1 MKKTLVCAAMA
12 AAGAAHAQDLP
23 KTQLKVVGGLSNLTA
38 YNDYEK
44 PFWTKT
50 IPELS
55 KGQVTAD
62 IKGFNEMGLK
72 GPELLRLMS
81 QGVIEFGTAT
91 LSYFAS
97 DNPIN
102 EAIDLAGLAPDAQ
115 TARAVTNAF
124 EPVYARLYGEGNN
137 VKLLGIS
144 TYPAQVLFCNAEIKG
159 LADLKGKKV
168 RTSSRT
174 TAEFVEALGG
184 SSVTM
189 AFGEVV
195 PALQNKVVDCAIT
208 GSLSGY
214 SAKWYEVSTHL
225 YALPINW
232 NQQIH
237 AVNQKAWD
245 KLDPAV
251 RGFLQANVKT
261 LVDNIWDAAAR
272 QTQEGYDCNTGAAA
286 CPYPVKGKMVLVQPS
301 EADRALLKKVT
312 QEAVLP
318 VGRALL
324 GPVRQGLQRH
334 RRQDAGRDRQQVMSR
349 LRCPASD
356 VANDVE
362 HVTGTAR
369 RRPSRAGGAGSRRF
383 HRRSAPGDPAE
394 SRPMTSTEHFRLL
407 GGCCAAPKAA
417 RAWPSGRAG
426 ADHRQRPAHFLR
438 RAGPQV
444 PGLHDRRRRRTVE
457 LRLRHQHVLGA
468 GLRHAAARQRARGR
482 ALPIPAGAAVG
493 RAGLAVA
500 GGAGRL
506 HGVPDLLRL

>member
-1 MKKTLVCAAMA
+1 MKTIVAALVGTLI
-12 AAGAAHAQDLP
+12 AGSAVAQELP
-23 KTQLKVVGGLSNLTA
+23 KTHLRIVGGLSNLTA

-55 KGQVTAD
+55 KGQVTAE

-102 EAIDLAGLAPDAQ
+102 EAIDLAGLAPDVK
-115 TARAVTNAF
+115 TARQVTEAF
-124 EPVYARLYGEGNN
+124 EPVYAKLYGDDAK

-174 TAEFVEALGG
+174 QAEFVEALGG

-245 KLDPAV
+245 KLDPKV
-251 RGFLQANVKT
+251 RDFLQANIKT
-261 LVDNIWDAAAR
+261 LVDSIWDAAAK

-301 EADRALLKKVT
+301 AADREQLKKIRET
-312 QEAVLP
+312 VL
-318 VGRALL
+318 
-324 GPVRQGLQRH
+324 
-334 RRQDAGRDRQQVMSR
+334 
-349 LRCPASD
+349 
-356 VANDVE
+356 
-362 HVTGTAR
+362 
-369 RRPSRAGGAGSRRF
+369 
-383 HRRSAPGDPAE
+383 
-394 SRPMTSTEHFRLL
+394 
-407 GGCCAAPKAA
+407 KKWAA
-417 RAWPSGRAG
+417 RCSAQCVSDFNA
-426 ADHRQRPAHFLR
+426 
-438 RAGPQV
+438 
-444 PGLHDRRRRRTVE
+444 TVGK
-457 LRLRHQHVLGA
+457 VLNVT
-468 GLRHAAARQRARGR
+468 AAK
-482 ALPIPAGAAVG
+482 
-493 RAGLAVA
+493 
-500 GGAGRL
+500 
-506 HGVPDLLRL
+506 